1 MPIKDVKL
9 GENVQIPHKDLVN
22 LYGCEIGKN
31 CLIGPFVEIQKNA
44 KIGNDTRIQS
54 HSFVCEGV
62 IIGSNS
68 FIGHGV
74 MFTNDKYDSDVI
86 ENFVLRKTKVGNR
99 VRIGSNATILP
110 VEIGDG
116 ARVGAGCVVTKDVP
130 AGTTV
135 VGNPCRLL
143 EKDTT

>member
-1 MPIKDVKL
+1 MPIKDAKL
-9 GENVQIPHKDLVN
+9 GENVQIPHKELVN
-22 LYGCEIGKN
+22 MYGCEIGKN

-86 ENFVLRKTKVGNR
+86 ENFVMRKTKVGNR

-130 AGTTV
+130 AGATV

-143 EKDTT
+143 E

>member
-1 MPIKDVKL
+1 MPIEDVKL
-9 GENVQIPHKDLVN
+9 AENVQIPHKELVN

-86 ENFVLRKTKVGNR
+86 ENFVMRKTKVGNR

-130 AGTTV
+130 AGATV

-143 EKDTT
+143 EKGTT

>member
-1 MPIKDVKL
+1 MPINDVKL
-9 GENVQIPHKDLVN
+9 GENVQIPHKELVN
-22 LYGCEIGKN
+22 MYGCEIGNN

-62 IIGSNS
+62 IVGSNS

-86 ENFVLRKTKVGNR
+86 ENFVMRKTKVGNR

-130 AGTTV
+130 AGATV

-143 EKDTT
+143 E